1 MHDSKLDNME
11 LVIERTGHHLE
22 SRSRLLVQR
31 PKSHVVRIQVAQ
43 KRAHGLLE
51 KRLRGWITRGKKV
64 VIHTPGGPDESVEN
78 MRRRRDDVLLE
89 PQITPVIRKDHTAI
103 LDWQQKTG
111 KCFLG
116 GVQILRLARLVV

>member
-31 PKSHVVRIQVAQ
+31 PKSHVVRIHVAQ

-51 KRLRGWITRGKKV
+51 KRLRGWMTRGKKV
-64 VIHTPGGPDESVEN
+64 VIHTPGSPDESVEN
-78 MRRRRDDVLLE
+78 MRRRGVDVVLE
-89 PQITPVIRKDHTAI
+89 PQITPVTRKDHTAI
-103 LDWQQKTG
+103 LDLQQKTDI
-111 KCFLG
+111 CLW
-116 GVQILRLARLVV
+116 GV